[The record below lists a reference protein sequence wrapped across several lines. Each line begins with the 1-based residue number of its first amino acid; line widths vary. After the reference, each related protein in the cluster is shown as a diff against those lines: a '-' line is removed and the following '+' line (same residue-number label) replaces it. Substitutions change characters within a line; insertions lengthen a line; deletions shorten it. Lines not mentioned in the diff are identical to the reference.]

1 MKKIVKGLVVAGL
14 LVSGVGVTGVEAAS
28 GSVLKTVKPAS
39 DRNVYSYNLKGK
51 ETYRNIPL
59 VGGKA
64 YVTKPYTYRDALI
77 LLKSKSTTYKLHVP
91 AFKNGGT
98 FYVADVKD
106 ANNVLRGL
114 KRTPNKY
121 NTVAFTTD
129 KKLVGGHGRITVKGN
144 LVTLKLKKNTKLDV
158 FRFQHTLYR

>member
-39 DRNVYSYNLKGK
+39 DRNVSSYNLKGK

-64 YVTKPYTYRDALI
+64 YVTKPSYRSSLI
-77 LLKSKSTTYKLHVP
+77 TLTSKTKTYKLHVP

-98 FYVADVKD
+98 FYIADVKD

-121 NTVAFTTD
+121 DTVAFTTD
-129 KKLVGGHGRITVKGN
+129 KYMVGGHGRITVKGN
-144 LVTLKLKKNTKLDV
+144 LVTLKLKKGTKLDV